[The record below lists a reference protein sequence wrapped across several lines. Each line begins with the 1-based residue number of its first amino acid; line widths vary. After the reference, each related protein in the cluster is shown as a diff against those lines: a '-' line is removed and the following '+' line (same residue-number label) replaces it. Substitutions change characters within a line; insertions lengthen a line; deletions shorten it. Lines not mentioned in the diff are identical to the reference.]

1 MLLLQI
7 AAGEKKSAEADGPAP
22 TEEQASAVAEL
33 VDTRAG
39 GGGGVGG
46 GKKVKLK
53 PKSKKGSS
61 LDEQA
66 ASEVQG
72 PTYEEM
78 VDVELRAQLEKLAD
92 QVRASA
98 GVKSKWDRRKD
109 WTETES
115 DKELR
120 KTLEVA
126 IEKKV
131 SLEELNFSHAN
142 LSKMK

>member
-7 AAGEKKSAEADGPAP
+7 AAGEKKAAEADGPAP

-39 GGGGVGG
+39 GGVG

-98 GVKSKWDRRKD
+98 GVKSKRERRKD